1 MTQPQED
8 SRSTAD
14 LVEGV
19 TSEGHPGAGRGWGE
33 VRPKLVRDEGGVD
46 EMKHVLLAQLRKRQ
60 GLTQKAVAKEMDVS
74 QARVSAIEAGQVE
87 ATEVGT
93 ITKYI
98 SALGGRL
105 RLVADFGDDQI
116 MLG

>member
-19 TSEGHPGAGRGWGE
+19 TSEEPAGGGRGWSE
-33 VRPKLVRDEGGVD
+33 VRPKLVRDEEGVD
-46 EMKHVLLAQLRKRQ
+46 EMKHALLAQLRKRQ
-60 GLTQKAVAKEMDVS
+60 GLTQKAVAKEMDIS
-74 QARVSAIEAGQVE
+74 QARVSAIELGQVE

-98 SALGGRL
+98 SALGGHL

-116 MLG
+116 VLG

>member
-8 SRSTAD
+8 SRSTAE
-14 LVEGV
+14 LVESV
-19 TSEGHPGAGRGWGE
+19 TSEERPGGGRWSE
-33 VRPKLVRDEGGVD
+33 VRPKLVRDEEGVD
-46 EMKHVLLAQLRKRQ
+46 EMKHALLAQLRKRQ

-93 ITKYI
+93 ITKYV

-116 MLG
+116 VLG